1 MAEMALV
8 KIQGVLV
15 AGNDETNERLT
26 RLKAGDVLR
35 GDFKKARNPK
45 FHRKFF
51 ALLDIGYDSWEPGEL
66 DTKLGVPEKNRN
78 RFRGQVTVLAGY
90 YDVAFNLDGSPQL
103 IPKSISFANMT
114 QTEFEELYSAVA
126 NVLLVKVLGNY
137 TRDDLDNRVAQ
148 ILDFV

>member
-66 DTKLGVPEKNRN
+66 DTKLGVPEKYKWCVVPTIPMV
-78 RFRGQVTVLAGY
+78 FKGQ
-90 YDVAFNLDGSPQL
+90 S
-103 IPKSISFANMT
+103 S
-114 QTEFEELYSAVA
+114 LYWNSS
-126 NVLLVKVLGNY
+126 L
-137 TRDDLDNRVAQ
+137 
-148 ILDFV
+148 